1 MTPILK
7 WTGHPLADVGVA
19 TLCAM
24 VGKRDPEDLTLED
37 LDECGSELGDCY
49 VDSIFMSYLT
59 CVFPNSAYVNP
70 TMGIDTRNTA
80 MKRLLFPHRAS
91 SDEGVKGLCCAFSG
105 APATHLLDRSQI
117 PMLTGAG
124 ILNFFPAGTS
134 ELPVDAPYLLA
145 IQALPLG
152 CRRTEGKMMLVHCDD
167 PTWTLR
173 FANNYLK
180 RNRILINLA
189 KTNQLPQTDGAL
201 LEREC
206 SGWDKTKKR
215 SKFPDAKAPQSLIMD
230 DLAEVIDTH
239 ASGLMGNQSVSVTVY
254 ILSNSGQGPSLAIEH
269 IPSQFVAFLRELRTY
284 HYINN
289 WKALVRRSWAVA
301 KGADN
306 SGDKPKGKSKKTAPA
321 QPSSTRTVDRGPGLS
336 RNEMYS
342 DLFGIFSSGYC
353 DWFAA
358 AAFIRRHLLCNPMR
372 YFSSS
377 AQSPNL
383 PPKIDRADIELIDW
397 SLTCFFL
404 QRVLGMNSQKTELI
418 RDFADQLAD
427 LIVKHNDAPLFK
439 SLVYT
444 SSEWKYRGILTRVQ
458 RQYASDRKRMLL
470 TFDQY
475 VDLFLATDAGERA
488 PWSLIRDL
496 ISIRLVEQLF
506 KQGFFDRGG
515 NSDLLNQTSDE
526 PEEAGVS

>member
-167 PTWTLR
+167 PT
-173 FANNYLK
+173 
-180 RNRILINLA
+180 
-189 KTNQLPQTDGAL
+189 
-201 LEREC
+201 
-206 SGWDKTKKR
+206 
-215 SKFPDAKAPQSLIMD
+215 
-230 DLAEVIDTH
+230 
-239 ASGLMGNQSVSVTVY
+239 
-254 ILSNSGQGPSLAIEH
+254 
-269 IPSQFVAFLRELRTY
+269 
-284 HYINN
+284 
-289 WKALVRRSWAVA
+289 
-301 KGADN
+301 
-306 SGDKPKGKSKKTAPA
+306 
-321 QPSSTRTVDRGPGLS
+321 
-336 RNEMYS
+336 
-342 DLFGIFSSGYC
+342 
-353 DWFAA
+353 
-358 AAFIRRHLLCNPMR
+358 
-372 YFSSS
+372 
-377 AQSPNL
+377 
-383 PPKIDRADIELIDW
+383 
-397 SLTCFFL
+397 
-404 QRVLGMNSQKTELI
+404 
-418 RDFADQLAD
+418 
-427 LIVKHNDAPLFK
+427 
-439 SLVYT
+439 
-444 SSEWKYRGILTRVQ
+444 
-458 RQYASDRKRMLL
+458 
-470 TFDQY
+470 
-475 VDLFLATDAGERA
+475 
-488 PWSLIRDL
+488 
-496 ISIRLVEQLF
+496 
-506 KQGFFDRGG
+506 
-515 NSDLLNQTSDE
+515 
-526 PEEAGVS
+526 